1 MLYNSRI
8 GRRTRRISDSKLTAD
23 SLRDRRRISDADKI
37 EDDEDVD
44 LDKVNLTPEE
54 LQDLLELLPYK
65 DALIKIAKGEFEI
78 EKVEEVDETEEADDT
93 EEDKGEE
100 AEEDN
105 FEEDENFD
113 EDADETTEEEDD
125 FDDEDETEPV
135 ADSVID
141 AWSKRLKGNNK

>member
-8 GRRTRRISDSKLTAD
+8 GRRTRRISDSKLTG
-23 SLRDRRRISDADKI
+23 SLRDRRRIADADKI

-44 LDKVNLTPEE
+44 LDNVNLTSEE

-93 EEDKGEE
+93 EEDKGGEE

-113 EDADETTEEEDD
+113 EEAEDTTEEDD

>member
-8 GRRTRRISDSKLTAD
+8 GRRTRRISDSKLTD
-23 SLRDRRRISDADKI
+23 SLRDRRRITDADKI
-37 EDDEDVD
+37 EDDEDAD
-44 LDKVNLTPEE
+44 LDNVNLTSEE

-93 EEDKGEE
+93 EEDKGGEE

-113 EDADETTEEEDD
+113 EEAEDTTEEDD